1 MSNEIAAQIPS
12 YLYKANSSHE
22 YINSP
27 HMNYC
32 NMDTAGSCDDSE
44 LSLPINNIGRMMRVS
59 LPSCAKISRESKVLM
74 QHFSKEFIGSISSK
88 AGELCSLNKRKVLSG
103 DDIIKALSE
112 CGFGNYVEA
121 LDTYLAFWR
130 GSKSKNQHSGI
141 RNNHITTNLYSNTG
155 IDTESSSK
163 IGNNQLYNTLES
175 VNTQY
180 YSNKNDNLKFK
191 RIQSKQVGQHIY
203 QNEQLS
209 KKPFIPYQY
218 MKQTNN
224 KKQDLYSSQQPN
236 YIFLQN
242 MKHGNNNNQNTKVA
256 NNSDNTNSKNN
267 LNEAPYYANFETNN
281 SVFSSKLH
289 GNSANLGSSTIN
301 SKVESEISS
310 KTKTSEKSQTLV
322 TNIHEY
328 SSNKYSKRPCDN
340 NYLYFSQQDLNV
352 NIKRTRSVTT
362 ESNNNETMNCEQSKN
377 IEDLLLKSSVESNI
391 LLERNFEGSYA
402 SSDDEEDQEDDYFE
416 CTNLEQYSGN
426 IDDVHENIQSS
437 GNSLRNRLLYVS
449 DGFYG

>member
-12 YLYKANSSHE
+12 YLYKPNPSHE

-27 HMNYC
+27 HMNYY
-32 NMDTAGSCDDSE
+32 NIDTTGSCDDSE

-112 CGFGNYVEA
+112 CGFGNYVET

-141 RNNHITTNLYSNTG
+141 
-155 IDTESSSK
+155 K
-163 IGNNQLYNTLES
+163 NNQSYNTLES
-175 VNTQY
+175 VNSQH
-180 YSNKNDNLKFK
+180 YSNNNDNLKFK
-191 RIQSKQVGQHIY
+191 TIQSKQVNQHIY

-218 MKQTNN
+218 MEQTNE
-224 KKQDLYSSQQPN
+224 QDLYSSQQPN

-242 MKHGNNNNQNTKVA
+242 MKHGSNNNQNAKVA
-256 NNSDNTNSKNN
+256 NNSDNANSKND
-267 LNEAPYYANFETNN
+267 LNEAYYANFETSN
-281 SVFSSKLH
+281 SVFSPKLH
-289 GNSANLGSSTIN
+289 GNSANLRSSTIHN
-301 SKVESEISS
+301 KIESEISS
-310 KTKTSEKSQTLV
+310 KVEISEKSQTLV

-340 NYLYFSQQDLNV
+340 NYLYFSQQDLNM
-352 NIKRTRSVTT
+352 NIKRTRSVTM
-362 ESNNNETMNCEQSKN
+362 ESNNETVDCEQSKN
-377 IEDLLLKSSVESNI
+377 IEDLLLTSNIESNMSS
-391 LLERNFEGSYA
+391 ERNFEGSYA

-416 CTNLEQYSGN
+416 CTNLEQYGGN
-426 IDDVHENIQSS
+426 IDDIHESIQSN